1 MKNTIASSPVGIRI
15 PKDIKRKFNE
25 YCDKKGLRK
34 SYLLSKII
42 EEKLLEFE
50 EDEMDLKLAEERIGE
65 ERITLE
71 EFNKYMDK
79 RT

>member
-1 MKNTIASSPVGIRI
+1 LYQSLIIEAVEEKYSVKQGLPHGSSPVGIRI

-50 EDEMDLKLAEERIGE
+50 EDEKEKI
-65 ERITLE
+65 
-71 EFNKYMDK
+71 N
-79 RT
+79 

>member
-1 MKNTIASSPVGIRI
+1 MKNAIVSSPVGIRI

-50 EDEMDLKLAEERIGE
+50 EDEKEKI
-65 ERITLE
+65 
-71 EFNKYMDK
+71 N
-79 RT
+79 